1 VHVTVK
7 LYATL
12 RQYGKSKQAGAPF
25 EIDLSED
32 ATVQDLINQ
41 LKIRPEETRITFVNG
56 IIQEHDWKLK
66 DGDVVG
72 MFPPIGGGSMAEIL
86 VDVWLYGDLARY
98 GGRKDKGSF
107 ANPKVKLPEGSTLGD
122 LLKHLHMP
130 TEDRGITFIN
140 GELSAMPNM
149 QPDLD
154 HLLKDNDRVA
164 FFHLR
169 SMWPFQY
176 RFGIKMAGEMSESMQ
191 SSKDQGLH
199 HAYKQG

>member
-1 VHVTVK
+1 MHVTVK
-7 LYATL
+7 LYAAL
-12 RQYGKSKQAGAPF
+12 RHYGRGEQAGTPF
-25 EIDLSED
+25 EVPEQ
-32 ATVQDLINQ
+32 ATVQDLIQQ
-41 LKIRPEETRITFVNG
+41 LKIPLHETRIMFVNG
-56 IIQEHDWKLK
+56 IIQEPDWKLR

-72 MFPPIGGGSMAEIL
+72 MFPPIGGGLMSEVL
-86 VDVWLYGDLARY
+86 VDVWLYGELARY
-98 GGRKDKGSF
+98 GGRADQGSF
-107 ANPKVKLPEGSTLGD
+107 ANLKVKMLENSTIRD
-122 LLKHLHMP
+122 LLTYLHMP
-130 TEDRGITFIN
+130 TEERGITFIN

-176 RFGIKMAGEMSESMQ
+176 RFGIKMAGEMSETLH

-199 HAYKQG
+199 HAYK